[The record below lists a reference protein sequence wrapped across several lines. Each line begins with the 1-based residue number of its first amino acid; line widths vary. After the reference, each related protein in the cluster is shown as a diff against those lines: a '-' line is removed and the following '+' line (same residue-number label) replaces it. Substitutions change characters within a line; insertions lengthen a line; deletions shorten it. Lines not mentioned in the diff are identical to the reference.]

1 MKYIKKNFFLSVS
14 IVFIQ
19 LFFSLL
25 FVSSNAL
32 TITSKLLYYKQYT
45 IDRNYEDS
53 FVNVEVTNP
62 DKKISDT
69 FAQFISNNVSRGKN
83 VVTYYSVYDENNSA
97 VTISSEQNS
106 RSFELTTSLL
116 YNPFRYDMGNKYF
129 ESFRLRQHF
138 QDVDSRYLKPGYDFN
153 LQLSSDKAD
162 LLLSTLGFNRDYTI
176 FKENLIDFK
185 LNLQGIDYLGYIS
198 NVFYID
204 EDEPIALHLQN
215 YYTNFS
221 TIIVSSNIR
230 SSANFSLN
238 HSFVNSSMRIKQEFE
253 KISMLKMDDGVVIKD
268 SIGHNNILDSVYSS
282 IVKPNLIDYKILAI
296 GLIGLSF
303 SVAIFVFILFKR
315 KSLASFNKK
324 QLASTIFISA
334 ILFSL
339 FLFLGRA
346 LFNNEFLY
354 RLSNIYSGAF
364 TLVLIAI
371 SLIMFYV
378 GFKEN
383 KKVIYE

>member
-116 YNPFRYDMGNKYF
+116 YNPFRYDKGNKYF

-268 SIGHNNILDSVYSS
+268 FIGHNNILDSVYSS

-303 SVAIFVFILFKR
+303 SVAFFVFILFKR

>member
-116 YNPFRYDMGNKYF
+116 YNPFRYDKGNKYF

-282 IVKPNLIDYKILAI
+282 IVKPNLIDHKILAI

>member
-1 MKYIKKNFFLSVS
+1 MKYIKKNFVLSVL
-14 IVFIQ
+14 IVLIQ

-69 FAQFISNNVSRGKN
+69 FAQFIRNNVSRGKS

-116 YNPFRYDMGNKYF
+116 YNPFRYDKGNKYF

-138 QDVDSRYLKPGYDFN
+138 QDVDSRYLKPGYDFS

-185 LNLQGIDYLGYIS
+185 LHLQGIDYLGYIS

-221 TIIVSSNIR
+221 TIVVSSNIR

-253 KISMLKMDDGVVIKD
+253 KISMLKMDNGIVIKD
-268 SIGHNNILDSVYSS
+268 YIGHNNILDSVYGS

-303 SVAIFVFILFKR
+303 SVAIFVFILFKK
-315 KSLASFNKK
+315 KSLASFNNK

-346 LFNNEFLY
+346 LLSNEFLY

>member
-185 LNLQGIDYLGYIS
+185 LNLQGIDYLGYI
-198 NVFYID
+198 
-204 EDEPIALHLQN
+204 
-215 YYTNFS
+215 
-221 TIIVSSNIR
+221 
-230 SSANFSLN
+230 
-238 HSFVNSSMRIKQEFE
+238 
-253 KISMLKMDDGVVIKD
+253 
-268 SIGHNNILDSVYSS
+268 
-282 IVKPNLIDYKILAI
+282 
-296 GLIGLSF
+296 
-303 SVAIFVFILFKR
+303 
-315 KSLASFNKK
+315 
-324 QLASTIFISA
+324 
-334 ILFSL
+334 
-339 FLFLGRA
+339 
-346 LFNNEFLY
+346 
-354 RLSNIYSGAF
+354 
-364 TLVLIAI
+364 
-371 SLIMFYV
+371 
-378 GFKEN
+378 
-383 KKVIYE
+383 

>member
-116 YNPFRYDMGNKYF
+116 YNPFRYDKGNKYF

>member
-116 YNPFRYDMGNKYF
+116 YNPFRYDKGNKYF

-268 SIGHNNILDSVYSS
+268 FIGHNNILDSVYSS